1 MKTKLRLLMMT
12 VLLSMPF
19 VQAQKIDVWDFGG
32 QALDANLYN
41 NKLTVANINA
51 WYPGVTAGTSG
62 VTLPNRTVLTLTS
75 GELTLTTGD
84 NDRLYT
90 TNPDP
95 TDNPITRYATGS
107 IGTTDTNYTARY
119 YCNGAANNATSVA
132 AATTRFFTLTLNAD
146 DEVTIAA
153 STESA
158 GNSISVSNLTTGT
171 QNESIPV
178 TISGAGV
185 TLVKFVAKEAGNFKI
200 VSLVGKGNYYRIYR
214 KAVTPVTLTGN
225 IDVTAAPGI
234 PGGYSVLFTNTFT
247 GKTYTAPVTGG
258 TYSASN
264 VPAGFTYKISLVG
277 ANGYIISNG
286 DTFTVTDATTVT
298 HDISVLKVVLYTVS
312 GNVTGLG
319 TKISNASLVY
329 TPSTTKVFVP
339 QPVINTGAATYTVDL
354 EENVPYTISATGIND
369 FELLSN
375 TITATATTTSNLDFT
390 AKPVYSV
397 TVATTGLT
405 PTQINALTLTFTNL
419 NESGYSYTFAPGAAI
434 NLRNGTY
441 AVSYSGLDAY
451 NVQAGLISN
460 VKVNNAAVAKTIAFS
475 PVSVWS
481 FDDKT
486 ISTSTTAYKGMLFAG
501 TAGMISN
508 QVSSGHLLAKTGGII
523 KIPVA
528 NDGDKVT
535 ISYYYSANFNIEG
548 GTPITTTSGST
559 TQVENVVYTYNA
571 ATATNPGFVTLNM
584 LGSNYTTYFPEI
596 KIGSPIPYAATIT
609 VGTDKTYKTI
619 NEALAAVSN
628 MTRTTTTTDS
638 DRVTIMIDPGNYE
651 EMIVISKPNITLKN
665 ASVTPSIGLLNQG
678 VDIDPNAVRITS
690 YYGVGYNYFSQGT
703 DNKWSAE
710 ALAVNK
716 ENGYT
721 NYTNVSGTTNN
732 SYWNATVVVNS
743 TGFVA
748 DQIIIENSF
757 NQYISKKESEDV
769 LVLVTGNKGVRP
781 TTKGSVGVQNK
792 SFVERAAAIG
802 IPNGIDKV
810 VLNKCRVVGRQD
822 SFFGGSNAR
831 VVVYKGVMMGATD
844 YLFGGMNAVFYQTDL
859 AMNTSEDSNDTSY
872 ITAAQQAAGRGYLM
886 YECKVTSAIP
896 GTETASAYRSKPG
909 YFGRPWSATTSEVV
923 FYNTTIETSNNPS
936 FNGQSLIFPLGW
948 NNSLG
953 GNSAKMYEYGS
964 IEQSGVNNAASR
976 AAWATTLS
984 TPFIDNGA
992 TAITTLNFT
1001 KGSDGWDPIP
1011 ALIAADTALGTNK
1024 YDAVTSVNAVAYK
1037 NNIVVS
1043 NVKSNT
1049 QVLVY
1054 GLNGALVKT
1063 LQVNADTSFNLNA
1076 GIWIVVLK
1084 NNEGQKSVKVMT
1096 Y

>member
-1 MKTKLRLLMMT
+1 MKRKLHLLMLTMLFS
-12 VLLSMPF
+12 VSFM
-19 VQAQKIDVWDFGG
+19 QAQKTDVWDLGG

-51 WYPGVTAGTSG
+51 WYPGITAGTSG
-62 VTLPNRTVLTLTS
+62 VTLPNSTVLTLTA
-75 GELTLTTGD
+75 GVLTLTTGGS
-84 NDRLYT
+84 DRLYT

-95 TDNPITRYATGS
+95 TNNPITRYATGS

-119 YCNGAANNATSVA
+119 YCNGAANNGTSVA
-132 AATTRFFTLTLNAD
+132 AATSRFFTMTLNAD
-146 DEVTIAA
+146 DEVTVVA

-171 QNESIPV
+171 QNQSFPV
-178 TISGAGV
+178 TISGTGV

-225 IDVTAAPGI
+225 MDVTAAPGI

-247 GKTYTAPVTGG
+247 GKTYNAPVNAG
-258 TYSASN
+258 TYSVSN
-264 VPAGFTYKISLVG
+264 VPAGFTYKMSLVG
-277 ANGYIISNG
+277 ANGYLISNG
-286 DTFTVTDATTVT
+286 ENFTVTDATTVT

-319 TKISNASLVY
+319 TKISNATLVY

-354 EENVPYTISATGIND
+354 EDNVPYTISATGIND

-375 TITATATTTSNLDFT
+375 TITATAATTSNLDFT
-390 AKPVYSV
+390 AKPVYPV
-397 TVATTGLT
+397 TINTTGLT
-405 PTQINALTLTFTNL
+405 PTQLGKLTLTFTNL
-419 NESGYSYTFAPGAAI
+419 NESGYVYNYPSTTGI
-434 NLRNGTY
+434 SLRDGTY
-441 AVSYSGLDAY
+441 AVTYGGLTGEP
-451 NVQAGLISN
+451 VELKLISN
-460 VKVNNAAVAKTIAFS
+460 LKVNGAAASKDLNF
-475 PVSVWS
+475 
-481 FDDKT
+481 K
-486 ISTSTTAYKGMLFAG
+486 
-501 TAGMISN
+501 
-508 QVSSGHLLAKTGGII
+508 
-523 KIPVA
+523 PVA
-528 NDGDKVT
+528 DT
-535 ISYYYSANFNIEG
+535 
-548 GTPITTTSGST
+548 
-559 TQVENVVYTYNA
+559 
-571 ATATNPGFVTLNM
+571 
-584 LGSNYTTYFPEI
+584 
-596 KIGSPIPYAATIT
+596 SPIPYAATIT

-619 NEALAAVSN
+619 NEALAAVAR

-638 DRVTIMIDPGNYE
+638 DRVTIMVDPGNYE
-651 EMIVISKPNITLKN
+651 EMIVINKPNITLKN
-665 ASVTPSIGLLNQG
+665 ASSTPSIGLLNQG

-690 YYGVGYNYFSQGT
+690 YYGLGYNYFSQGT
-703 DNKWSAE
+703 DNKWSAD

-721 NYTNVSGTTNN
+721 NYTNVSGTTNA

-748 DQIIIENSF
+748 DQIIIENSY

-769 LVLVTGNKGVRP
+769 IVLVPGNKGVRP

-802 IPNGIDKV
+802 IPNNTDKV

-872 ITAAQQAAGRGYLM
+872 ITAAQQTAGRGYLM

-896 GTETASAYRSKPG
+896 GTETASIYRSKPG
-909 YFGRPWSATTSEVV
+909 YFGRPWQATTSEVV
-923 FYNTTIETSNNPS
+923 FYKTTIETSNNIN
-936 FNGQSLIFPLGW
+936 FLNQSLIVPLGW
-948 NNSLG
+948 NNSL
-953 GNSAKMYEYGS
+953 NSAQSAKMYEYGT
-964 IEQSGVNNAASR
+964 IENSGVNNATSR
-976 AAWATTLS
+976 AAWATLLSVPTLTDN
-984 TPFIDNGA
+984 TP
-992 TAITTLNFT
+992 ITTKEFT
-1001 KGSDGWDPIP
+1001 KGSDNWDPIP
-1011 ALIAADTALGTNK
+1011 ALIAADPALGTQQFN
-1024 YDAVTSVNAVAYK
+1024 AVTAVNATAYK
-1037 NNIVVS
+1037 NNVVVS
-1043 NVKSNT
+1043 NVKSST
-1049 QVLVY
+1049 KVLVY

-1084 NNEGQKSVKVMT
+1084 DGEGQKSVKLMT

>member
-1 MKTKLRLLMMT
+1 MKTKLQLIIMT
-12 VLLSMPF
+12 VLLSVSF
-19 VQAQKIDVWDFGG
+19 SQAQKTDVWDLGG
-32 QALDANLYN
+32 QALDASLYN

-51 WYPGVTAGTSG
+51 WYSVAAGTSG
-62 VTLPNRTVLTLTS
+62 VTLPNRTVLTLTT
-75 GELTLTTGD
+75 GVLTLTTGD

-158 GNSISVSNLTTGT
+158 GNSISVSNITTGT

-225 IDVTAAPGI
+225 MDVTAASGI
-234 PGGYSVLFTNTFT
+234 PSSYSVLFTNTFT
-247 GKTYTAPVTGG
+247 GKTYTAPVTAG
-258 TYSASN
+258 TYSVSN
-264 VPAGFTYKISLVG
+264 VPAGFTYKMSLVG

-286 DTFTVTDATTVT
+286 ENFTVTDASTVT
-298 HDISVLKVVLYTVS
+298 HDISVLKVVLFTVS

-319 TKISNASLVY
+319 TKISNATLVY

-375 TITATATTTSNLDFT
+375 TITPTAVTTSNLDFT
-390 AKPVYSV
+390 AKAVYPV
-397 TVATTGLT
+397 TITTTGLT
-405 PTQINALTLTFTNL
+405 ATQINALTLTFSNL

-441 AVSYSGLDAY
+441 AVSYTGLDAY
-451 NVQAGLISN
+451 TVQAGLISN

-475 PVSVWS
+475 PVTVWS
-481 FDDKT
+481 FEDKT

-501 TAGMISN
+501 TAGTISN
-508 QVSSGHLLAKTGGII
+508 QIASGHLLAKTGGII
-523 KIPVA
+523 KIPVVA
-528 NDGDKVT
+528 DGDKVT

-548 GTPITTTSGST
+548 GSAITTTSGST
-559 TQVENVVYTYNA
+559 ALVENVVYTYNV

-584 LGSNYTTYFPEI
+584 LGTNYTTYFPEI
-596 KIGSPIPYAATIT
+596 KIGSPIPYTSTIT

-619 NEALAAVSN
+619 NEALTAVSN

-638 DRVTIMIDPGNYE
+638 DRVTIMIDPGNYD

-665 ASVTPSIGLLNQG
+665 ASSTPSIGLLNNG

-703 DNKWSAE
+703 DNKWNAE

-732 SYWNATVVVNS
+732 SYWNATAVINS

-748 DQIIIENSF
+748 DQIIFENSY

-769 LVLVTGNKGVRP
+769 VVLTTGNKGVRP

-802 IPNGIDKV
+802 IPNNTDKV

-844 YLFGGMNAVFYQTDL
+844 YIFGGMDAVFYQTEL
-859 AMNTSEDSNDTSY
+859 AMNTSEDSNDTCY
-872 ITAAQQAAGRGYLM
+872 ITAAQQSVGRGYLM

-909 YFGRPWSATTSEVV
+909 YFGRPWAATTSEVV
-923 FYNTTIETSNNPS
+923 FYNTTIETSNNPTY
-936 FNGQSLIFPLGW
+936 NGQSLIFPLGW

-953 GNSAKMYEYGS
+953 GNSAKMYEYGT
-964 IEQSGVNNAASR
+964 IENSGVNNAASR
-976 AAWATTLS
+976 ATWATLLTTPTLTDN
-984 TPFIDNGA
+984 TP
-992 TAITTLNFT
+992 ITTLNFT

-1037 NNIVVS
+1037 NNILVS

-1054 GLNGALVKT
+1054 GLNGSLIKSFET
-1063 LQVNADTSFNLNA
+1063 NADTNFNLNA
-1076 GIWIVVLK
+1076 GIWIIVLK
-1084 NNEGQKSVKVMT
+1084 NNEGQKSVKLLT